1 MALTLSLKCKE
12 WFIEFSGE
20 GRIDG
25 PYDTAA
31 PALQAALVEVARA
44 HRRGQSFTLSVRDNH
59 GIARDCKLINKG
71 ERDTCFQCES
81 LWTNERSSVTPRCP
95 LREALSLFKDRT

>member
-12 WFIEFSGE
+12 WFIEFLGD
-20 GRIDG
+20 IHVDG

-31 PALQAALVEVARA
+31 SALQAALAEVARA
-44 HRRGQSFTLSVRDNH
+44 HRQGQSFTLSVRDNH
-59 GIARDCKLINKG
+59 GIARECKLINKP

-81 LWTNERSSVTPRCP
+81 MWTNERSSVTPRCP
-95 LREALSLFKDRT
+95 LREALSLFKD